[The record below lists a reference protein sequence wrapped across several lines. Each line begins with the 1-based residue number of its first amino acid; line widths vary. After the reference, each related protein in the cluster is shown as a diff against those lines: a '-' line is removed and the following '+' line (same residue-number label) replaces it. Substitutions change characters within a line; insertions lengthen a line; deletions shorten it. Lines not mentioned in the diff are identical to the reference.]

1 MPPFFLVISLM
12 ATYIIADLHL
22 SESKPILTNAFAN
35 FYDHNLYLNDKLIIA
50 GDMFDFFVGLDKN
63 SRFQQNIRQIILKAR
78 ARGVQTLFQCGNR
91 DFLMNKY
98 MAEYFGMKLI
108 GDFYILPTSDGQ
120 ALLIHGDQ
128 LCLHD
133 RSYQKFRSMSKNKL
147 IRFVFMALPLSW
159 RKKIAIKI
167 RKKSKKMEIAR
178 EKERE
183 DSLNDPKVKEAGAH
197 FLATTG
203 SKILIHGHFHIFGG
217 QKDAFGEGTHRLG
230 LGMWNS
236 QYSYVKIDRG
246 ELKLVQRQMEKNF

>member
-1 MPPFFLVISLM
+1 M

-22 SESKPILTNAFAN
+22 SESKPILTNALAN
-35 FYDHNLYLNDKLIIA
+35 FYDNNLYLNDKLIIA
-50 GDMFDFFVGLDKN
+50 GDMFDFFVGVDRN
-63 SRFQQNIRQIILKAR
+63 SRFQQRIRQIILKAK
-78 ARGVQTLFQCGNR
+78 ARGIQTLFQCGNR
-91 DFLMNKY
+91 DFLMDKD

-108 GDFYILPTSDGQ
+108 GDFYIIPTPDGQ

-133 RSYQKFRSMSKNKL
+133 RSYQKFRTMSKNKI

-159 RKKIAIKI
+159 RKKIALKI
-167 RKKSKKMEIAR
+167 RKKSQKQEILR
-178 EKERE
+178 DNERE
-183 DSLNDPKVKEAGAH
+183 NSLNDPKVKEAGAH

-217 QKDAFGEGTHRLG
+217 QNDAFGEDTYRLG
-230 LGMWNS
+230 LGMWKS

-246 ELKLVQRQMEKNF
+246 EIKLVQRQMEKNF